1 MLTDKRAPLYI
12 SLCLILCL
20 IGMALCTILVQSRP
34 QSAMLW
40 ATRAADLYAQS
51 LDIGQG
57 RESRAQ
63 MLMDSRAAMLSALRY
78 DPYNAAHWMRLSV
91 IDNNYMALGDTAPSS
106 FTARYNPVN
115 DIQKRLTPDTGSD
128 INHYILPSTPPS
140 TRKEPD

>member
-34 QSAMLW
+34 QSAALW
-40 ATRAADLYAQS
+40 AERAADLYASS

-57 RESRAQ
+57 REGRAQ
-63 MLMDSRAAMLSALRY
+63 MLVGARASMLNALQY

-91 IDNNYMALGDTAPSS
+91 IDSHSMALENNAPATIERS
-106 FTARYNPVN
+106 NPVFN
-115 DIQKRLTPDTGSD
+115 ITKRLRPNTSAD
-128 INHYILPSTPPS
+128 IRDYILPSAPP
-140 TRKEPD
+140 RPRREPD